1 MQCKKCGPG
10 KCKCAPAK
18 PGKEAPKPKENPFAK
33 GKPAMPVKKP
43 APKKK

>member
-18 PGKEAPKPKENPFAK
+18 PGKEAPKDNPFAK

-43 APKKK
+43 VPNKK